1 MKILFGLG
9 VSFELHIVWVMIISV
24 RDGLLSILIVRVGL
38 FKVRVGLFIIR
49 VAQSK
54 GWVTYYK
61 GLVT

>member
-9 VSFELHIVWVMIISV
+9 VSFELVVWVMIISV
-24 RDGLLSILIVRVGL
+24 RDGLLNILIVRVGL
-38 FKVRVGLFIIR
+38 FKVRVGIFIVR